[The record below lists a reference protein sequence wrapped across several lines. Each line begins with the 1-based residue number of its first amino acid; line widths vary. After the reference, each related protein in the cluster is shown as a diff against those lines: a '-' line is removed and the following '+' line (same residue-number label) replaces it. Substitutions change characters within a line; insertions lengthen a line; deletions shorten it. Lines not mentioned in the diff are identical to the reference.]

1 MRGGPARALL
11 RSVIYVLLAF
21 LLTLVGTAAYASQ
34 NTTSLPSAAVSRQQP
49 TIARA
54 LPSATP
60 SLPVTTVLAEGH
72 PPSVSRSPTSSSHS
86 LNGTWRSLQLSCI
99 AIACCA
105 VRALL
110 LAAPRSIVDGLILR
124 NSRAP
129 RDLRNLR

>member
-60 SLPVTTVLAEGH
+60 SLPVTTV
-72 PPSVSRSPTSSSHS
+72 VSASAVD
-86 LNGTWRSLQLSCI
+86 QLRTDLRTI
-99 AIACCA
+99 ATQ
-105 VRALL
+105 
-110 LAAPRSIVDGLILR
+110 
-124 NSRAP
+124 SRACVGISMQGLSGV
-129 RDLRNLR
+129 RR